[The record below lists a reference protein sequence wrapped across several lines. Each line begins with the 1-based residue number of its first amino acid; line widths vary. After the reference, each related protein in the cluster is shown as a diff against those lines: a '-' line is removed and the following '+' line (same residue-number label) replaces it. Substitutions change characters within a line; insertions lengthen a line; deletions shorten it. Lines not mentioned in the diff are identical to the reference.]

1 MRLSRLRYAGHAI
14 RMEDNRLPK
23 IILHAET
30 NEGQRKIGRPRKKF
44 RQCFKEDFKSFNIP
58 VENFNKIALDRKKW
72 RKLIINGAQTF
83 KFHRKIDACK
93 LVRKD
98 THTE

>member
-1 MRLSRLRYAGHAI
+1 MQ
-14 RMEDNRLPK
+14 DNRLPK

-44 RQCFKEDFKSFNIP
+44 RQCLKEVLKSFNIP
-58 VENFNKIALDRKKW
+58 VEDFNKIALDRKKW
-72 RKLIINGAQTF
+72 RKLIIDGAQ
-83 KFHRKIDACK
+83 ILDVCK
-93 LVRKD
+93 LVPKD